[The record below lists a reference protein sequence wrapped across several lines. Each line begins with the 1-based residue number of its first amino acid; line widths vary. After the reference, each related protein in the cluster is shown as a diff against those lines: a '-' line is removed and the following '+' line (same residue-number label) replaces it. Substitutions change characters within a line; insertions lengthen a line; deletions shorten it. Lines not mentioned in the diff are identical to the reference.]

1 LRKQQLTTTS
11 KSILLNETISAQV
24 DKVMEGMHVRVNL
37 KSGSA
42 GKRGTMEGQRGTMEV
57 SVFEAS
63 HWKNRGTMGRQRGT
77 MVR

>member
-1 LRKQQLTTTS
+1 
-11 KSILLNETISAQV
+11 
-24 DKVMEGMHVRVNL
+24 VRVNL

-77 MVR
+77 MVRWQQITETYFRVQICSKF